1 MLLVL
6 FWCFVF
12 LAGRLTF
19 YASIS
24 PLLKSVPED
33 LVFRSLYQGFRVDL
47 SMIGYLTV
55 IPFLLISVF
64 YFSRKR
70 YALRIAEIVN
80 YTFIAV
86 YTLTLVAEI
95 CLYREWK
102 SKLSMQALQHIIHP
116 SEVFK
121 SASYG
126 LTFLFFGLSAVLG
139 IIFTV
144 VYNRRI
150 SMQLILPKTGEFTKK
165 RWWEGLL
172 FSAFSIMFSFISIR
186 GGLQPIPIQSCDA
199 AFCTQPIANDAA
211 LNPLWQI
218 AFNMVDYQAH
228 SRENRFKDFP
238 QAEADTIVKNLYAA
252 KSDSTIYILNNQRP
266 NIVFIIMES
275 WSAYVLKSFGG
286 DDFAPFTDSLARQGI
301 RFSNIYPPAYV
312 SDQGIPS
319 ILSGFPAVS
328 RISVINQSSKSMK
341 LPCINMDLK
350 KYGYQSGFVFGGDL
364 NYGNIKSYIYNKSFD
379 VVKEERD
386 FGSHLARGKLGIQDG
401 DMQKQFLQFLN
412 SAKPPFVYAWFTLSS
427 HMPDDFPGEKKI
439 LTDHKENAYLN
450 SVKYADNAFRQFFI
464 EAKKQPWYK
473 NTLFVL
479 VADHSH
485 ASHKDFSV
493 YDPEYHHI
501 PLVFFGE
508 VIKDEWRGKA
518 VDAVFSQMDI
528 PATLLAQMN
537 LKNEAKQYTWSK
549 NMFDPEV
556 GHFAYFCSYE
566 GGGMVCD
573 SGSVGYQHTYNELVI
588 NRTSSKK
595 ASDSITRIAK
605 AFQQAVY
612 EDYRMK

>member
-1 MLLVL
+1 
-6 FWCFVF
+6 
-12 LAGRLTF
+12 
-19 YASIS
+19 
-24 PLLKSVPED
+24 
-33 LVFRSLYQGFRVDL
+33 
-47 SMIGYLTV
+47 
-55 IPFLLISVF
+55 
-64 YFSRKR
+64 
-70 YALRIAEIVN
+70 
-80 YTFIAV
+80 
-86 YTLTLVAEI
+86 
-95 CLYREWK
+95 
-102 SKLSMQALQHIIHP
+102 
-116 SEVFK
+116 
-121 SASYG
+121 
-126 LTFLFFGLSAVLG
+126 
-139 IIFTV
+139 
-144 VYNRRI
+144 
-150 SMQLILPKTGEFTKK
+150 
-165 RWWEGLL
+165 
-172 FSAFSIMFSFISIR
+172 
-186 GGLQPIPIQSCDA
+186 
-199 AFCTQPIANDAA
+199 
-211 LNPLWQI
+211 
-218 AFNMVDYQAH
+218 
-228 SRENRFKDFP
+228 
-238 QAEADTIVKNLYAA
+238 
-252 KSDSTIYILNNQRP
+252 
-266 NIVFIIMES
+266 
-275 WSAYVLKSFGG
+275 
-286 DDFAPFTDSLARQGI
+286 
-301 RFSNIYPPAYV
+301 
-312 SDQGIPS
+312 
-319 ILSGFPAVS
+319 
-328 RISVINQSSKSMK
+328 
-341 LPCINMDLK
+341 
-350 KYGYQSGFVFGGDL
+350 
-364 NYGNIKSYIYNKSFD
+364 
-379 VVKEERD
+379 
-386 FGSHLARGKLGIQDG
+386 
-401 DMQKQFLQFLN
+401 
-412 SAKPPFVYAWFTLSS
+412 TLSS